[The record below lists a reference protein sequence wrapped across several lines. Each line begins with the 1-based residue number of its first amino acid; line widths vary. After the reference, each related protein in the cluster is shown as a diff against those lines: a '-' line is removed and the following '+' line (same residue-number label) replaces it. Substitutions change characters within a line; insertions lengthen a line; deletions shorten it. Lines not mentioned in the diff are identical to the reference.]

1 MTIQEF
7 LKKAKVND
15 EYFPLFENG
24 KLLDVIFDKKT
35 KQYEIKILV
44 ENNLPLKVYKNLKN
58 QLEKA
63 LNSKVVVTIE
73 TN

>member
-24 KLLDVIFDKKT
+24 KLLNVNFDKKT
-35 KQYEIKILV
+35 KQYET
-44 ENNLPLKVYKNLKN
+44 KVYSLY
-58 QLEKA
+58 
-63 LNSKVVVTIE
+63 
-73 TN
+73 TNATPFLMELQQ